1 MALFSM
7 KLDNLQQLFVKEL
20 RDLYDAET
28 QITDALPKMIDHT
41 HNPQL
46 KQALQEHLSVTK
58 QQISRLD
65 RIFQMLGEKPTGE
78 TCKGM
83 KGVIKEGDEIV
94 SAGGDPSTVD
104 AGIISAAQRVEHYE
118 MAGYGTVRTYAKLL
132 GQYGNGKA
140 AAADAGRR
148 SRSRQQADRNRQHR
162 KRRSEGRVTDAKASN
177 LYLARAPHNRGPVFV
192 NDVGAVRFASS
203 STVRRL
209 RWFSRCRCLV
219 GRRRIGVLQLGQR
232 LVHPRLEV
240 ALVIVLPTAVVRYH
254 LHFTACALRYQ
265 RDVILALQQRSR
277 DVDVSGV
284 LRVVVSVHLGIVRLR

>member
-7 KLDNLQQLFVKEL
+7 KLDNLQRLFVKEL

-28 QITDALPKMIDHT
+28 QITDALPKLIDAA
-41 HNPQL
+41 HNTQL
-46 KQALQEHLSVTK
+46 KNALQGHLSVTK

-132 GQYGNGKA
+132 GQQEMASLLQQTLDEEAEADAKLTEIANTVNVEAKA
-140 AAADAGRR
+140 A
-148 SRSRQQADRNRQHR
+148 
-162 KRRSEGRVTDAKASN
+162 
-177 LYLARAPHNRGPVFV
+177 
-192 NDVGAVRFASS
+192 
-203 STVRRL
+203 
-209 RWFSRCRCLV
+209 
-219 GRRRIGVLQLGQR
+219 
-232 LVHPRLEV
+232 
-240 ALVIVLPTAVVRYH
+240 
-254 LHFTACALRYQ
+254 
-265 RDVILALQQRSR
+265 
-277 DVDVSGV
+277 
-284 LRVVVSVHLGIVRLR
+284 